1 MMTGTSKREKK
12 MKEIKHLH
20 LMVRAEIT
28 KPIKTEDYARLWLTE
43 LVENIDMK
51 IAAGP
56 ISKYVDMPGNEGIT
70 AAVSVET
77 SHIAFHIWE
86 KLDPMII
93 QFDLYTCGELNYLEV
108 LGHLIDSFGIT
119 SMEWQYLDRASGFEL
134 LDASWLD
141 KN

>member
-1 MMTGTSKREKK
+1 

-28 KPIKTEDYARLWLTE
+28 NPISDETEAKVWLQD
-43 LVENIDMK
+43 LVKAIDMK

-77 SHIAFHIWE
+77 SHIAMHIWE
-86 KLDPMII
+86 KLDPKVL
-93 QFDLYTCGELNYLEV
+93 QFDLYTCGELDHLKV
-108 LGHLIDSFGIT
+108 LDILNTTFGVVKSKWYYI
-119 SMEWQYLDRASGFEL
+119 DRANGFEFI
-134 LDASWLD
+134 D
-141 KN
+141 KSVEV

>member
-1 MMTGTSKREKK
+1 

-28 KPIKTEDYARLWLTE
+28 KPITTEEYAKVWLE
-43 LVENIDMK
+43 DLVSLIDMK

-56 ISKYVDMPGNEGIT
+56 ISKYIDMPGNEGIT

-86 KLDPMII
+86 KLNPMIL
-93 QFDLYTCGELNYLEV
+93 QFDLYTCGELDHLMV
-108 LGHLIDSFGIT
+108 LDFLSRNFGIT
-119 SMEWQYLDRASGFEL
+119 NMEWQYLDRANGFNL
-134 LDASWLD
+134 ID
-141 KN
+141 KS

>member
-1 MMTGTSKREKK
+1 

-28 KPIKTEDYARLWLTE
+28 KPITTEEYAKVWLE
-43 LVENIDMK
+43 DLVSLIDMK

-56 ISKYVDMPGNEGIT
+56 ISKYIDMQGNEGIT

-86 KLDPMII
+86 KLDPMIL
-93 QFDLYTCGELNYLEV
+93 QFDLYTCGELDHLMV
-108 LGHLIDSFGIT
+108 LDFLSRNFGIT
-119 SMEWQYLDRASGFEL
+119 NMEWQYLDRANGFNL
-134 LDASWLD
+134 ID
-141 KN
+141 KS

>member
-1 MMTGTSKREKK
+1 

-28 KPIKTEDYARLWLTE
+28 KPITTEEYAKVWLE
-43 LVENIDMK
+43 DLVSLIDMK

-56 ISKYVDMPGNEGIT
+56 ISKYIDMPGNEGIT

-86 KLDPMII
+86 KLDPMIL
-93 QFDLYTCGELNYLEV
+93 QFDLYTCGELDHLMV
-108 LGHLIDSFGIT
+108 LDFLSRNFGIIN
-119 SMEWQYLDRASGFEL
+119 MEWQYLDRANGFNL
-134 LDASWLD
+134 ID
-141 KN
+141 KS

>member
-1 MMTGTSKREKK
+1 

-28 KPIKTEDYARLWLTE
+28 KPIKTEEYAKVWLEE
-43 LVENIDMK
+43 LVDLIDMK

-56 ISKYVDMPGNEGIT
+56 ISKYVDMVGNEGVT

-93 QFDLYTCGELNYLEV
+93 QFDLYTCGELDHQEV
-108 LGHLIDSFGIT
+108 LRHLKETFGIT
-119 SMEWQYLDRASGFEL
+119 KIDWQYLDRANGFEVI
-134 LDASWLD
+134 D
-141 KN
+141 KS

>member
-1 MMTGTSKREKK
+1 

-28 KPIKTEDYARLWLTE
+28 KPIETEEYAKEWLEE
-43 LVENIDMK
+43 LVERIDMQ

-56 ISKYVDMPGNEGIT
+56 ISKYVSMPGNEGVT

-86 KLDPMII
+86 KLDPMIL
-93 QFDLYTCGELNYLEV
+93 QFDLYTCGELKHLEV
-108 LGHLIDSFGIT
+108 LGHLIDTFGIKN
-119 SMEWQYLDRASGFEL
+119 MEWQYLDRASGFEIIDSHL
-134 LDASWLD
+134 
-141 KN
+141 N

>member
-1 MMTGTSKREKK
+1 

-28 KPIKTEDYARLWLTE
+28 NPIRTEEDAKDWLRRL
-43 LVENIDMK
+43 VDRIDMK

-70 AAVSVET
+70 ATVSVET

-86 KLDPMII
+86 KLDPMVI
-93 QFDLYTCGELNYLEV
+93 QFDLYTCGDLSHIDVLDYLSET
-108 LGHLIDSFGIT
+108 FGIVD
-119 SMEWQYLDRASGFEL
+119 MQWQYLDRQNGFKI
-134 LDASWLD
+134 LDQS
-141 KN
+141 